1 MFRKIKNMLGGVTS
15 YLGTHAALRSFD
27 DEVAQLNLATGK
39 LALAEEEARCEV
51 IAARDR
57 ALAAA
62 HDERIHGADIEVL
75 GQFNARIN
83 PLVAHGFRRVGD
95 LRCHTRSSLENYS
108 GVGPVTS
115 NSVMDAYARWRGHVK
130 ETTGLTLNPDRL
142 TADEKRL
149 IESVARYEAIHRDL
163 PAQIESIRERRT
175 QLVGSIAWIEA
186 QRQQGLLFS
195 AEKQAS
201 TVKYVGQIEPFVLEL
216 RQSAEAKYQAIRA
229 LPSDGPNSPMPRFAA
244 NAAWFY
250 AIMDAIAPLPRP
262 PRPFSAPGVQVER
275 PTSGGASRPA
285 SPPRPEATNQTRL
298 RPGSQRNRDAYAEDS
313 RNPPT
318 PEIEDPRSA
327 PILEPL
333 APASDD
339 GIHGE
344 LPLAIAR
351 AVEALPLE
359 PGPLTATL
367 RRYQQFGAQYMIK
380 QERVLLGDDMGLGKT
395 VQVLAAMCHLHAKGR
410 RHFFVVAPNSVLTNW
425 EREVSKHTRLRPYIV
440 HGTERMRRF
449 TEWSLTGG
457 VAITTY
463 GTIGALVA
471 SIPHLDMLAVDEAHF
486 VKNVSAVRTRS
497 VRAAAAKSDFVV
509 FMSGTALENRIKE
522 LHTLVVMVQ
531 PSVKSRADYLIAST
545 LPAADEARRRVA
557 QVYLRRTQ
565 ADVLTELPE
574 LTKVDEYVQLSPE
587 ELNSPEAQKPHLMNR
602 RQATTVGL
610 GEGRSAKYE
619 RLSELLEVYRAE
631 GRKVAVFSTFRKV
644 LDDVSALVGGCAQIT
659 GDIPA
664 AQRLSIID
672 AFGAQAGFAVLVLQ
686 VEAGGVGL
694 NLQAAQVVVLME
706 PQFKPSTEN
715 QAIAR
720 VRRMGQS
727 RNVMV
732 HRLIALDSI
741 DEDLVRLISEKQAIF
756 DAYAQHSA
764 IKDHSEMSMDS
775 AAVQHDL
782 TEELRRRDEERRR
795 NREKAPPPEVS
806 EWSNEDGAR
815 TH

>member
-1 MFRKIKNMLGGVTS
+1 MFQKIKNIVGGMTGYLDSTS
-15 YLGTHAALRSFD
+15 ALRKFGD
-27 DEVAQLNLATGK
+27 QVRQLDLATGK
-39 LALAEEEARCEV
+39 LALADEEARCEL
-51 IAARDR
+51 ISARDR

-62 HDERIHGADIEVL
+62 HDERIHSADIEVL
-75 GQFNARIN
+75 GQMNARIG
-83 PLVAHGFRRVGD
+83 PLVAHGFRKVGD
-95 LRCHTRSSLENYS
+95 LRHHTSGSLENYS
-108 GVGPVTS
+108 GVGPATS
-115 NSVMDAYARWRGHVK
+115 SSVMVAYARWRGHVK

-142 TADEKRL
+142 TPEERCL
-149 IESVARYEAIHRDL
+149 IEAAARYEAIRREL
-163 PAQIESIRERRT
+163 PTQLESIRERRT
-175 QLVGSIAWIEA
+175 QLVAGIAWIET
-186 QRQQGLLFS
+186 QRQQGILFS
-195 AEKQAS
+195 ADKQTS
-201 TVKYVGQIEPFVLEL
+201 LVKYIGQIDPFVLQL
-216 RQSAEAKYQAIRA
+216 RQLSQAKYQEIRT
-229 LPSDGPNSPMPRFAA
+229 LPSDGPNSPARRFGA
-244 NAAWFY
+244 NSAWFY
-250 AIMDAIAPLPRP
+250 AIMDTVAPMPRP
-262 PRPFSAPGVQVER
+262 TRPISAPGVQVER
-275 PTSGGASRPA
+275 PTSGGAGRPA
-285 SPPRPEATNQTRL
+285 PAPPPDSTNQTRL
-298 RPGSQRNRDAYAEDS
+298 RPGSHRNHATNVEQS
-313 RNPPT
+313 NKPLT
-318 PEIEDPRSA
+318 PGTEDPSPA
-327 PILEPL
+327 PAFEPL

-344 LPLAIAR
+344 LPLEIAR

-359 PGPLTATL
+359 LGPLTATL
-367 RRYQQFGAQYMIK
+367 RRYQLFGAKYMIK

-410 RHFFVVAPNSVLTNW
+410 QHFFVVAPNSVLTNW

-463 GTIGALVA
+463 GTIGTLV
-471 SIPHLDMLAVDEAHF
+471 SSMPRLDMLAVDEAHF
-486 VKNVSAVRTRS
+486 VKNTSAVRTGF

-522 LHTLVVMVQ
+522 LHALVVMVQ
-531 PSVKSRADYLIAST
+531 PSLKSRADYLIAST
-545 LPAADEARRRVA
+545 LPAADEARRRVSPA
-557 QVYLRRTQ
+557 YLRRTQ
-565 ADVLTELPE
+565 ADVLTELPD
-574 LTKVDEYVQLSPE
+574 LTKVDEYVQLTPE

-610 GEGRSAKYE
+610 GDGQSSKYE
-619 RLSELLEVYRAE
+619 RLMELLDVYRAE

-644 LDDVSALVGGCAQIT
+644 LNDVSALVGGCEQIT

-664 AQRLSIID
+664 SQRLSIIN
-672 AFGAQAGFAVLVLQ
+672 AFGAKEGFAVLVLQ

-720 VRRMGQS
+720 VHRMGQS

-764 IKDHSEMSMDS
+764 IKEHSEMSMDS
-775 AAVQHDL
+775 ASVQQDL

-795 NREKAPPPEVS
+795 KRENSPPPEVS
-806 EWSNEDGAR
+806 EWSNEDSSRAS
-815 TH
+815 